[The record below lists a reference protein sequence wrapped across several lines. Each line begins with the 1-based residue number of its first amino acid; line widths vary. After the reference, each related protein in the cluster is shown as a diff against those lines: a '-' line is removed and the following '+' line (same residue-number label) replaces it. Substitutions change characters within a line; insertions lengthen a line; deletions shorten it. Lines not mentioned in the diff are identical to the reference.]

1 MKTVEASPRPF
12 LHKFP
17 GISTGNADELSVA
30 LSPFFG
36 GAVVEPER
44 GPTAFR
50 MQLNMCRLD
59 RMSLSFS
66 ASPTAFKIDTT
77 ENSYFLHG
85 FPVRGSAE
93 HRNNGVVVE
102 DLPDRRAVGEPGSLN
117 LSFGPNFALFAV
129 FLNQTSV
136 SDALSALIGAPA
148 SRNLKLNRNHDGS
161 EAPMIR
167 GLVRLLIAELDREDC
182 DVSPALLGEIQ
193 PQEEI
198 VKSRPD
204 RAILSTLL
212 FHALRREELV
222 RAEGEGQDALS
233 AAASGHP
240 WTDQRL
246 PRPATK

>member
-1 MKTVEASPRPF
+1 MLTNSAWRYRRSSV
-12 LHKFP
+12 
-17 GISTGNADELSVA
+17 ELSWSRSEARPPLVCNSICVVWTECHWVLA
-30 LSPFFG
+30 LSI
-36 GAVVEPER
+36 
-44 GPTAFR
+44 
-50 MQLNMCRLD
+50 QD
-59 RMSLSFS
+59 RHDRKFLLSTWIS
-66 ASPTAFKIDTT
+66 GT
-77 ENSYFLHG
+77 
-85 FPVRGSAE
+85 RSAE

-193 PQEEI
+193 PEI